1 MLWGLLSAFLR
12 FQTGVWR
19 GRATDTERVL
29 APGVEV
35 VLEVVR
41 MAVNEQYPS
50 LMPTLYPEGY
60 GIEAV
65 QHFERRWLAFQKLAN
80 ITPVINE
87 NYAIKEDKNSIIT
100 MTGIP
105 KPVLRAKD
113 YRSLSHS
120 VIDDIHSFCKKYT
133 YSTDFLDT

>member
-1 MLWGLLSAFLR
+1 M
-12 FQTGVWR
+12 
-19 GRATDTERVL
+19 

-80 ITPVINE
+80 ITPVINGE
-87 NYAIKEDKNSIIT
+87 NIFSLPASS
-100 MTGIP
+100 TGGRSSAPSGPRPAGHGRSQGHTPFQVACMADGI
-105 KPVLRAKD
+105 AK
-113 YRSLSHS
+113 
-120 VIDDIHSFCKKYT
+120 
-133 YSTDFLDT
+133 

>member
-1 MLWGLLSAFLR
+1 M
-12 FQTGVWR
+12 
-19 GRATDTERVL
+19 

-80 ITPVINE
+80 ITPVINGE
-87 NYAIKEDKNSIIT
+87 NIFSLPASS
-100 MTGIP
+100 TGG
-105 KPVLRAKD
+105 
-113 YRSLSHS
+113 RSSAPSGPRPAGHGRGQGRVPSQTPSWQTGSSL
-120 VIDDIHSFCKKYT
+120 
-133 YSTDFLDT
+133 